1 MILSDYEISA
11 LLLSLKVS
19 SIAVLWLLPVGVF
32 FSWLL
37 VTKEFWGKK
46 LLDSLIH
53 LPLVLPPVVI
63 GYMLLL
69 TMGRKGVVGEW
80 LFDTFGLVFSF
91 NWKGAALASAVVALP
106 LMVRSIRLS
115 LMNVDPKLEQA
126 ARTLGASPFR
136 VFMTITLPLVL
147 PGVITGAMLSFA
159 RSLGEF
165 GATISFVANIPNQ
178 TQTLPLAMYNFI
190 QTPGA
195 EFEAA
200 RLCVMS
206 IVIALLSLLCSEWL
220 TQKTQKR
227 LGVSNA
233 SKTSVFKSSA
243 SKNGGQ
249 A

>member
-19 SIAVLWLLPVGVF
+19 SIAVLWLLPVGIF
-32 FSWLL
+32 FAWLL

-46 LLDSLIH
+46 LLDSVIH

-195 EFEAA
+195 EFQAG
-200 RLCVMS
+200 RLCVIS

-220 TQKTQKR
+220 TQKTQKK
-227 LGVSNA
+227 LGVS
-233 SKTSVFKSSA
+233 SA
-243 SKNGGQ
+243 SSSRDDKSGGQ

>member
-1 MILSDYEISA
+1 MDVVVLTDYEIQA

-19 SIAVLWLLPVGVF
+19 STAVLFLLPVGIF

-37 VTKEFWGKK
+37 VKKEFYGKR

-63 GYMLLL
+63 GYLLL
-69 TMGRKGVVGEW
+69 ITMGKQGVVGQW
-80 LFDTFGLVFSF
+80 LYSVFGLVFSF
-91 NWKGAALASAVVALP
+91 NWKGAALASAIVALP

-126 ARTLGASPFR
+126 ARTLGAAPMK
-136 VFMTITLPLVL
+136 VFFTITLPLVL
-147 PGVITGAMLSFA
+147 PGIITGAMLSFA

-190 QTPGA
+190 QAPGA
-195 EFEAA
+195 EFQAA
-200 RLCVMS
+200 RLCIISV
-206 IVIALLSLLCSEWL
+206 IIALLSLLCSEWL
-220 TQKTQKR
+220 TKKSQTK
-227 LGVSNA
+227 LGLSN
-233 SKTSVFKSSA
+233 TT
-243 SKNGGQ
+243 GGSGV
-249 A
+249 